1 MDRRCP
7 EVPSLKVRG
16 QIPVV
21 CQCHQAL
28 PWEGWGVGRVAA
40 APTELL
46 TPEGVAHP
54 NWTPVLGTLS
64 AEQGGDK
71 ACFDDF
77 KKRKNTR
84 LPPWAASQDV
94 KGTTRCP
101 LLPSAQ
107 SWLVKGSLAP
117 PRLAPRSL
125 LAPSGGSP
133 LCAGQHGKPLT
144 WIISFNPLR
153 CLHDGQCFCLPRFL
167 GLRF

>member
-1 MDRRCP
+1 M
-7 EVPSLKVRG
+7 
-16 QIPVV
+16 
-21 CQCHQAL
+21 
-28 PWEGWGVGRVAA
+28 GRVAA

-107 SWLVKGSLAP
+107 SWLVRRSLAP
-117 PRLAPRSL
+117 PGWPRGPCSRHRAGVRSVL
-125 LAPSGGSP
+125 GSMVSP
-133 LCAGQHGKPLT
+133 
-144 WIISFNPLR
+144 
-153 CLHDGQCFCLPRFL
+153 
-167 GLRF
+167 